1 MMLMDG
7 IPETL
12 IAAVPVI
19 GVLVAW
25 LMSLREQVREWR
37 DEYQRL
43 ESEYRQAL
51 KDAAGLRAQAIVN
64 EAHMSGR
71 LFQAESGNHD
81 TQPFLSGADR
91 DQLRRSS
98 QGGD

>member
-12 IAAVPVI
+12 IASVPVI

-25 LMSLREQVREWR
+25 LMSLREQVKEWR
-37 DEYQRL
+37 DSYERL
-43 ESEYRQAL
+43 EIEYRQTL
-51 KDAAGLRAQAIVN
+51 KDAAALRSQAIVN

-71 LFQAESGNHD
+71 MFQSGD
-81 TQPFLSGADR
+81 ETQPMKR
-91 DQLRRSS
+91 IE
-98 QGGD
+98 GGD